1 MNRLVKPTR
10 LVLIALLTAALL
22 VVYAAALYKLQ
33 ILQGEEYYN
42 KSQNSKISYE
52 IVRAKRGNILDR
64 YGRLLVS
71 SRSCNNLIL
80 NTDELFNEDKVP
92 DPNAALLYLV
102 RLVQETGNRYNDEL
116 PITMDSPFV
125 YDEHMTDQDRTR
137 LEQFLDDK
145 KWDKSMTAVELMA
158 KFRERYGIDNS
169 YNSEEM
175 RIIAGIRYAL
185 NMHFVVKTSDYI
197 FVEDASMELITK
209 IREQGLPGVKVETSF
224 VREYHTQAGAHLL
237 GYIRAMDAESYYGDE
252 THEGYKDKGYNFDAL
267 VGIEGAE
274 YAFEDWLHGTDGLV
288 RVTTNAEGNVT
299 DMVYLQEPVPGDNV
313 YLTIDSGLQ
322 EVAELAL
329 AESIRAINEEREKDN
344 EMYIATGQPKK
355 VMELSTGGAVVIVDV
370 KTSEPRC
377 IASYPSF
384 DPSTMLENY
393 GLLSSDKGA
402 PLFNRALNGVYAPGS
417 TFKPVTGIAAL
428 NEGKVTVD
436 YTIYDEGIF
445 TKYSDVDTSYMPTCW
460 IYGAGSHGDVNIT
473 TALEHSC
480 NYYFYTVGDLLGI
493 DRIAKYAAMFGLGE
507 KTGIELPETAGH
519 MATPEFKAQIYSDNK
534 TEQEWFVGDTLAASI
549 GQSVSQFTPIQLANY
564 TAAIAGNGVRHT
576 TSILKAVRSA
586 DGTQRLYSRVPVESG
601 RVDVDQSFY
610 DAVHLGMRLVVTSGN
625 SPGVYYTFEGVN
637 YTLAAKTGTAQR
649 GEDKANNACF
659 ICYAPYEDPQIA
671 IAVVVEKGGKGANLA
686 SIAKAVL
693 DYYFSFADSTIS
705 LEQEQCLLK

>member
-10 LVLIALLTAALL
+10 LVLLALLTAALL

-33 ILQGEEYYN
+33 IVEGENYYN
-42 KSQNSKISYE
+42 QSRNSNVTEE
-52 IVRAKRGNILDR
+52 IIRAKRGDILDR

-80 NTDELFNEDKVP
+80 NSDELFSDKVE
-92 DPNAALLYLV
+92 DPNAVLLALV
-102 RLVQETGNRYNDEL
+102 RLVQETGNRYSDEL
-116 PITMDSPFV
+116 PITMDSPFL
-125 YDEHMTDQDRTR
+125 YDEHMSDQDRAR
-137 LEQFLDDK
+137 LEQYLDDK
-145 KWDKSMTAVELMA
+145 DWDKSMSAVELMA
-158 KFRERYGIDNS
+158 KFRERYSIDNS

-185 NMHFVVKTSDYI
+185 NMHYVVKTSDYI

-209 IREQGLPGVKVETSF
+209 IRERGLPGVKVETSF
-224 VREYHTQAGAHLL
+224 VREYHTNAGAHLL
-237 GYIRAMDAESYYGDE
+237 GYIRAMDAVSYYGDK
-252 THEGYKDKGYNFDAL
+252 THEGYKDKGYSLDAL

-274 YAFEDWLHGTDGLV
+274 YAFEDWLHGTDGRV

-299 DMVYLQEPVPGDNV
+299 NKVYLQEPLPGDNV

-329 AESIRAINEEREKDN
+329 ADNIQAINDAREADN
-344 EMYIATGQPKK
+344 EQYRALGQTDK
-355 VMELSTGGAVVIVDV
+355 VMELATGGAVVVMDV
-370 KTSEPRC
+370 RTSEPRC
-377 IASYPSF
+377 IASYPNF
-384 DPSTMLENY
+384 DPSTLLENY
-393 GLLSSDKGA
+393 GLLSTDEGA

-445 TKYSDVDTSYMPTCW
+445 TKYADIDTSYLPTCW
-460 IYGAGSHGDVNIT
+460 IYGSGSHGNVNIT

-493 DRIAKYAAMFGLGE
+493 DRLSKYAAMFGLGE

-519 MATPEFKAQIYSDNK
+519 MATPEYKAQIYSGNE

-564 TAAIAGNGVRHT
+564 TAALAGNGLRHT
-576 TSILKAVRSA
+576 TSLLKSVRSA
-586 DGTQRLYSRVPVESG
+586 DGTQQLYARVPVESG
-601 RVDVDQSFY
+601 RVDVDQSYY

-625 SPGVYYTFEGVN
+625 SPVVYHTFEDVS

-649 GEDKANNACF
+649 GENQANNACF

-671 IAVVVEKGGKGANLA
+671 VAVVVEKGGAGANLA
-686 SIAKAVL
+686 SIAKSVL
-693 DYYFSFADSTIS
+693 DYYFSFNDSTIS
-705 LEQEQCLLK
+705 LESEQSLLK